1 MNKEEKIKIVGDLTE
16 KLTESKNI
24 YFTDISGLNAE
35 QTSNLRRMCFDQ
47 GVVLSV
53 VKNTL
58 LKKAMDAS
66 DKDFSNFDEL
76 LKGNTT
82 LMISETANAPAKVIK
97 KFLTKTK
104 LDKPSLKGGHVEES
118 VYMGHEQLDVLV
130 NLKSKE
136 ELIGDVILL
145 LQSPIKNLISSL
157 GSANQNITGILKSL
171 ENNPK
176 KIEKD
181 SAAEA
186 PVEETPAAEASV
198 EETPAAE
205 ASVEETPAAEAP
217 VEETPAA
224 EASEEVEGKSDNEDV
239 IEK

>member
-1 MNKEEKIKIVGDLTE
+1 VNKEEKIKIVGDLTE

>member
-1 MNKEEKIKIVGDLTE
+1 MYKEEKIKIVGDLTDR
-16 KLTESKNI
+16 LTGSKNI

-118 VYMGHEQLDVLV
+118 VYMGHDQLDVLV

-136 ELIGDVILL
+136 ELIGDVMLL

-157 GSANQNITGILKSL
+157 ASANQNITGILKSL
-171 ENNPK
+171 ENNPQ
-176 KIEKD
+176 KIEKAPAAAEET
-181 SAAEA
+181 SAAA
-186 PVEETPAAEASV
+186 EETPAAA
-198 EETPAAE
+198 EETPKAE
-205 ASVEETPAAEAP
+205 Q
-217 VEETPAA
+217 
-224 EASEEVEGKSDNEDV
+224 GKSDNEDV
-239 IEK
+239 VEK

>member
-1 MNKEEKIKIVGDLTE
+1 VNKEEKIKIVGDLTD

-118 VYMGHEQLDVLV
+118 VYMGHEQLDILV

-136 ELIGDVILL
+136 ELIGDLMLL

-157 GSANQNITGILKSL
+157 GSAKQNITGILKSL
-171 ENNPK
+171 EDNPK
-176 KIEKD
+176 KIEKAPAAEA

-186 PVEETPAAEASV
+186 PAAEA
-198 EETPAAE
+198 
-205 ASVEETPAAEAP
+205 PAAEAP
-217 VEETPAA
+217 AAEAPAA
-224 EASEEVEGKSDNEDV
+224 EAPAAEAPAAEAEGSDNEDV